1 MEDLALL
8 DLLECPLCLE
18 PLDVTAKVLPCQH
31 TFCKPCL
38 QRQEQSSRSGLRC
51 PECRSPVA
59 GAVEELPT
67 NLLLVRLLEGF
78 QHGPLGAGTD
88 KRHVD
93 CVPRQGGRDTQSHQ
107 YTQELESDRVS
118 VYSRISSSNQQH
130 DKSKSGDCNMKLGD
144 VMGVGRKEDEKRRYA
159 DVKVGGGLQLA
170 NNMQQQLPLCT
181 ALCDFDV
188 TDLDP
193 RDFKDC
199 LTFLKG
205 DVITVIQRVDDN
217 WVEGHLE
224 DKVGIFPLQFTEL
237 NSVAS
242 RLLERRR
249 EQGYSS
255 ADSWAQIGRRKS
267 GGGDGHGHE
276 RGATTSASVQ
286 RQASLL
292 AQRGASAARPSRAT
306 LLNSLN
312 RPSAGTGTAAYA
324 QQPLAPK
331 TGPTPAAA
339 ATLVSAPAKL
349 HRAVHGSKHRRSSS
363 LHRGQRQTDRKMN
376 TPSTV
381 TMALMDPQDHTS
393 LSDKQSPTQQLSI
406 SVCAALYSYKPQRFE
421 ELELCKGEM
430 VGVYGKFKE
439 GWLQGLSLRTGKVG
453 ILPSNY
459 VTPVLRT
466 SARFVESKSTPS
478 SVSTGAGK
486 RHGAQ
491 KPLSVVLDQVNNANG
506 MMSAAAGQGHT
517 VALATQPVMSSHG
530 VSRSAHSGA
539 KHSWE
544 IVRRAFHSTHKGS
557 VRRGNHQSHLTPSLQ
572 PPSTDLG
579 QIYSYGRSPVLPRKR
594 NGLFSNPM
602 RPQQCWTTDTLP
614 PSGGGYQTVYRDAF
628 HKEASSGPLHSIL
641 VKPDSNKYN
650 TDKPVKTVR
659 FLTEE
664 TPQLGSWTS
673 PLSSGRQPYS
683 GSQSSPPIMEL
694 WNPSAILG
702 RDGNSSVLKDIKT
715 SSLKKSFG
723 LDHAYGDGS
732 PFSLKSSVGLN
743 SPSRHRVVIG
753 YSARTDAEINLSEGE
768 TVLVQRPRLD
778 GQILVTQETTGR
790 TGLFQGT
797 VLGCLEKFM

>member
-59 GAVEELPT
+59 RAVEELPT

-88 KRHVD
+88 KGHVD

-107 YTQELESDRVS
+107 YTQELESDRV
-118 VYSRISSSNQQH
+118 YSRISSSNQQH
-130 DKSKSGDCNMKLGD
+130 DKSKSGDRNMKPGD
-144 VMGVGRKEDEKRRYA
+144 VMGVGRKEDENRRYA
-159 DVKVGGGLQLA
+159 DVKAGGGLQLD

-181 ALCDFDV
+181 ALCDFGV

-249 EQGYSS
+249 EQEYSS

-292 AQRGASAARPSRAT
+292 AQRRASAAGPSRAT

-312 RPSAGTGTAAYA
+312 RPSAGTGAAAYA

-331 TGPTPAAA
+331 TGPAPAAA

-439 GWLQGLSLRTGKVG
+439 GWLQGLSLRSGKVG

-491 KPLSVVLDQVNNANG
+491 KPLSAVLDQVNNANG

-664 TPQLGSWTS
+664 TPQLGSWTT
-673 PLSSGRQPYS
+673 PLSSGRQLYS

-768 TVLVQRPRLD
+768 MVLVQRPRLD
-778 GQILVTQETTGR
+778 GRILVTQETTGR

-797 VLGCLEKFM
+797 VLGCLEKLM